1 MSVAAA
7 IERKLRDAFAPTA
20 LSIVDESHLHAGH
33 VGARDEGETHFR
45 VEIEAEAF
53 RGGSRVDRQRL
64 VYRVLREELDG
75 PVHALSVSASAPAAD
90 PPASPQ
96 SGTPRS

>member
-1 MSVAAA
+1 MSVAET

-33 VGARDEGETHFR
+33 VGARAEGETHFR

-53 RGGSRVDRQRL
+53 RGGSRVNRQRQ
-64 VYRVLREELDG
+64 VYRVLRQELAG
-75 PVHALSVSASAPAAD
+75 PVHALSVSASAPA
-90 PPASPQ
+90 
-96 SGTPRS
+96 GN

>member
-1 MSVAAA
+1 MSVAET

-33 VGARDEGETHFR
+33 VGARAEGETHFR

-53 RGGSRVDRQRL
+53 RGGSRVDRQRQI
-64 VYRVLREELDG
+64 YRVLRQELDG
-75 PVHALSVSASAPAAD
+75 PVHALSVSASAPAGD
-90 PPASPQ
+90 
-96 SGTPRS
+96 